1 MSVLLPWVLGL
12 GALAVAAI
20 VALHLLA
27 RHEPPRWMLP
37 TARFVPASRERAPAR
52 SLRLSDRRLLAL
64 RAVALVAMA
73 IAMAGPWWHGVRVP
87 MARVV
92 IVDLSRTVSDR
103 AAVAAAAWS
112 AARAGD
118 RIVVLDSL
126 PRVVALGPLDT
137 LAAQP
142 APTRRGRLGAAL
154 LLARD
159 QARTLARGADSVA
172 LVLVSPL
179 TRDALDPATRAI
191 RASWPG
197 GLAIVRPTAARE
209 DPAPPTPVMLRAAPD
224 DPMRATLALEGRL
237 ARSAPFDAR
246 RQRVEAG
253 RPAARALVRLVRLVR
268 DGSLSSADST
278 AARAGAVVVHWPAG
292 LVARDTV
299 GAVATVHA
307 AFVATLP
314 RPAALDGG
322 TPVAWWVDGAVAAT
336 ETALGAG
343 CVRRVAIPLAPA
355 GDASLRAS
363 FRAVARDL
371 LAPCGGVSDA
381 RPLDTTGVRLLAG
394 GTAAVASEA
403 LLTPTPDR
411 WLVRGLLALAAV
423 ALALEWWLRRRP
435 ERA

>member
-1 MSVLLPWVLGL
+1 MSVLLPWVLGM

-27 RHEPPRWMLP
+27 RHEPPRWLLP

-92 IVDLSRTVSDR
+92 VADLSRTVTDR
-103 AAVAAAAWS
+103 AAVVAAARS

-197 GLAIVRPTAARE
+197 GLAIVRPTVARE
-209 DPAPPTPVMLRAAPD
+209 DPAPPTPVMLRAASD

-253 RPAARALVRLVRLVR
+253 RPAARALVRLVR

>member
-92 IVDLSRTVSDR
+92 IADLSRTVTDR
-103 AAVAAAAWS
+103 AAVVAAARS

-197 GLAIVRPTAARE
+197 GLAIVRPTVASE
-209 DPAPPTPVMLRAAPD
+209 DPAPHTPVMLRAAPD

-237 ARSAPFDAR
+237 ARGAPFDAR

-253 RPAARALVRLVRLVR
+253 RPAARARVRLVR

-278 AARAGAVVVHWPAG
+278 AARAGAVVVHWPAEI
-292 LVARDTV
+292 VARDTV

-336 ETALGAG
+336 ERALGAG

>member
-1 MSVLLPWVLGL
+1 MSVLLPWVLGM
-12 GALAVAAI
+12 GALAVATI

-27 RHEPPRWMLP
+27 RHEPPRWLLP

-64 RAVALVAMA
+64 RAVALVAIA
-73 IAMAGPWWHGVRVP
+73 CAMAGPWWHGVRVP

-92 IVDLSRTVSDR
+92 IADLSRTVTDR
-103 AAVAAAAWS
+103 AAVAAAARS

-159 QARTLARGADSVA
+159 QARALARGADSVA

-237 ARSAPFDAR
+237 GRGAPFDAR
-246 RQRVEAG
+246 RQRVDAG
-253 RPAARALVRLVRLVR
+253 RPAARALVRLVR

-278 AARAGAVVVHWPAG
+278 AARVGAVVVHWPAE
-292 LVARDTV
+292 LPARDTV

-336 ETALGAG
+336 EAALGDG
-343 CVRRVAIPLAPA
+343 CVRRVAIPLAPV